1 MSLRVATVTL
11 ALAVSMGAVAQ
22 TGQTGQAAGQAATAQ
37 GAAAQGAA
45 ANLPPP
51 DRNKLSYAIGFDIG
65 RDFKENK
72 VDVDINTVI
81 RAMQDG
87 FAQRQPAVPENE
99 MRQQVAIMRERM
111 MREARTRFEQAAREN
126 KAKSDRFL
134 AENRAKNGVRTLP
147 SGIQYRVIEEGT
159 GARATANSE
168 VTVHYRGSLI
178 SGLEFDSSFARGEP
192 VTFKVNEM
200 IPGWQ
205 EILPM
210 MKVGDEW
217 KVFLPPEKAY
227 GERGQ
232 GPIGPNEALIFD
244 IRLVSVK

>member
-1 MSLRVATVTL
+1 MSLRVAIATL
-11 ALAVSMGAVAQ
+11 AFAVSAGAVAQ
-22 TGQTGQAAGQAATAQ
+22 TGQTGQAAGQAAGQ
-37 GAAAQGAA
+37 QAAP

-111 MREARTRFEQAAREN
+111 VREARARFEQAAREN

>member
-1 MSLRVATVTL
+1 MSIRVVTAFL
-11 ALAVSMGAVAQ
+11 VLAVSGAALAQ
-22 TGQTGQAAGQAATAQ
+22 SGQAGQAGQAAAPQ
-37 GAAAQGAA
+37 GAATGAQQP
-45 ANLPPP
+45 LPPN

-72 VDVDINTVI
+72 IDVDLETVI
-81 RAMQDG
+81 RALRDG
-87 FAQRQPAVPENE
+87 FAQRQPAVAEDE
-99 MRQQVAIMRERM
+99 MRREVAIMRERM
-111 MREARTRFEQAAREN
+111 LREARARFEQAAREN
-126 KAKSDRFL
+126 KARSDRFL
-134 AENRAKNGVRTLP
+134 AENRTKNGVRTLP
-147 SGIQYRVIEEGT
+147 SGIQYRVIEEGN
-159 GARATANSE
+159 GPRATATSE

-210 MKVGDEW
+210 MRVGDEW

-244 IRLVSVK
+244 IRLVAVK

>member
-1 MSLRVATVTL
+1 MSLRVAIVTL
-11 ALAVSMGAVAQ
+11 AFAVSASAVAQ
-22 TGQTGQAAGQAATAQ
+22 TGQAGQAAGQAAGQ
-37 GAAAQGAA
+37 QAAP

-51 DRNKLSYAIGFDIG
+51 DRNKLSYAIGYDIG

-72 VDVDINTVI
+72 IDVDINTVI
-81 RAMQDG
+81 RALQDG

-111 MREARTRFEQAAREN
+111 LREARARFEQVAREN

-147 SGIQYRVIEEGT
+147 SGIQYRVIEEGN
-159 GARATANSE
+159 GPRPTANSE

-210 MKVGDEW
+210 MRVGDEW

-227 GERGQ
+227 GERGH

-244 IRLVSVK
+244 IRLVAVK

>member
-1 MSLRVATVTL
+1 MSLRVAIATL
-11 ALAVSMGAVAQ
+11 AFAVSASAVAQ
-22 TGQTGQAAGQAATAQ
+22 TGQAGQAAGQAAGQ
-37 GAAAQGAA
+37 QAAP

-51 DRNKLSYAIGFDIG
+51 DRNKLSYAIGYDIG

-81 RAMQDG
+81 RALQDG

-111 MREARTRFEQAAREN
+111 LREARARFEQVAREN

-147 SGIQYRVIEEGT
+147 SGIQYRVIEEGN
-159 GARATANSE
+159 GPRPTANSE

-210 MKVGDEW
+210 MRVGDEW

-244 IRLVSVK
+244 IRLVAVK